1 MRRNI
6 LVLVVWAVAYAGAMW
21 ANLGSFWMGDG
32 ASAGQLWATALY
44 GAVVLVL
51 LCLARNSRR
60 WMQHGFFWGI
70 AAVAG
75 GVFCLL
81 ARQGVP
87 WAAIPGLVLGGALFT
102 PFYGLTYLAVCWK
115 ALKVWD
121 VFYAAMLAL
130 SAVWTAVC
138 GLLLWRLKGRGN
150 GGTRE

>member
-32 ASAGQLWATALY
+32 ASAGQLWVTALY
-44 GAVVLVL
+44 SAVLLIL

-60 WMQHGFFWGI
+60 WMRHGFFWGI
-70 AAVAG
+70 LAILG

-87 WAAIPGLVLGGALFT
+87 WAAIPGLILGGALFT
-102 PFYGLTYLAVCWK
+102 PLYGLTHLSFQ
-115 ALKVWD
+115 LLILRDWD

-130 SAVWTAVC
+130 SVGWTAVC
-138 GLLLWRLKGRGN
+138 GVRLWRLKQS
-150 GGTRE
+150 EKQE

>member
-6 LVLVVWAVAYAGAMW
+6 LVLVVWAVVYAGAMW

-32 ASAGQLWATALY
+32 ASAGQLWVTALY

-102 PFYGLTYLAVCWK
+102 PFYGLTHLVI
-115 ALKVWD
+115 LEDWD

-130 SAVWTAVC
+130 SAVWTAVS
-138 GLLLWRLKGRGN
+138 GLLLWRLKQ
-150 GGTRE
+150 GGTQE